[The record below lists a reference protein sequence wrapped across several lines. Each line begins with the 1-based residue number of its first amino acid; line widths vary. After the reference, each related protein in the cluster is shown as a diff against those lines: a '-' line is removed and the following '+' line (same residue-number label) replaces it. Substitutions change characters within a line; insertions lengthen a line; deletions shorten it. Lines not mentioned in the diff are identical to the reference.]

1 MNIVSSRQRL
11 KKMVKIAF
19 VEEPLEASV
28 PTLHLVYGRL
38 GLVLKSS
45 QIHPITLKPYIKY
58 TF

>member
-45 QIHPITLKPYIKY
+45 QIHPITLKPYIK
-58 TF
+58 